1 MVQRGKLDATVIFV
15 DLDSEERTIHINHQL
30 AKSYDGAIK
39 SLSEGL
45 ERPWIPDVRYI
56 SQLPEVMTL
65 QDNAPDVEVIAKLL
79 EVAQTQALE
88 ELNQS
93 KIKEGVSLTEDI
105 SCGCNELL
113 NLLKDVKERAAQVP
127 LLYRDRLQERLQL
140 LLSPEQEALFD
151 EQRLAAEVLLFAD
164 KADVHEEIVRL
175 ESHLREMLVLVR
187 KNNAVGKKLDFFCQE
202 VNREI
207 NTIGSKVSDLDLT
220 RQVVEMKSI
229 LETIREQVQNIE

>member
-1 MVQRGKLDATVIFV
+1 
-15 DLDSEERTIHINHQL
+15 
-30 AKSYDGAIK
+30 
-39 SLSEGL
+39 
-45 ERPWIPDVRYI
+45 
-56 SQLPEVMTL
+56 MTL

-164 KADVHEEIVRL
+164 KADVH
-175 ESHLREMLVLVR
+175 
-187 KNNAVGKKLDFFCQE
+187 
-202 VNREI
+202 
-207 NTIGSKVSDLDLT
+207 
-220 RQVVEMKSI
+220 
-229 LETIREQVQNIE
+229 

>member
-1 MVQRGKLDATVIFV
+1 M
-15 DLDSEERTIHINHQL
+15 
-30 AKSYDGAIK
+30 
-39 SLSEGL
+39 
-45 ERPWIPDVRYI
+45 
-56 SQLPEVMTL
+56 
-65 QDNAPDVEVIAKLL
+65 
-79 EVAQTQALE
+79 
-88 ELNQS
+88 
-93 KIKEGVSLTEDI
+93 
-105 SCGCNELL
+105 
-113 NLLKDVKERAAQVP
+113 KDVKERAAQVP

>member
-1 MVQRGKLDATVIFV
+1 MAKSMTGFGRGEAQVEGKTLSVEIKSVNNRYCDVQVRLPRSLFALEPQFRRKCREVVQRGKLDATVIFV

-140 LLSPEQEALFD
+140 LLSPEQALFD
-151 EQRLAAEVLLFAD
+151 ERRLLPRFCCLRIKLMHRDCVAEN
-164 KADVHEEIVRL
+164 HQ
-175 ESHLREMLVLVR
+175 EMLV
-187 KNNAVGKKLDFFCQE
+187 
-202 VNREI
+202 
-207 NTIGSKVSDLDLT
+207 
-220 RQVVEMKSI
+220 
-229 LETIREQVQNIE
+229 

>member
-1 MVQRGKLDATVIFV
+1 M
-15 DLDSEERTIHINHQL
+15 
-30 AKSYDGAIK
+30 
-39 SLSEGL
+39 
-45 ERPWIPDVRYI
+45 
-56 SQLPEVMTL
+56 
-65 QDNAPDVEVIAKLL
+65 
-79 EVAQTQALE
+79 
-88 ELNQS
+88 
-93 KIKEGVSLTEDI
+93 
-105 SCGCNELL
+105 
-113 NLLKDVKERAAQVP
+113 
-127 LLYRDRLQERLQL
+127 
-140 LLSPEQEALFD
+140 
-151 EQRLAAEVLLFAD
+151 FAD